1 MIPHF
6 KGNGGLIIIYILVSV
21 ILIGLIARFLN
32 QHNIQV
38 DDYLILS
45 LVLLIT
51 AICTYFTKDV
61 YIKDKEGNKIKVDF
75 KSSLFFIDMKYWVY
89 ILVTGATILFLKHLL
104 K

>member
-1 MIPHF
+1 M
-6 KGNGGLIIIYILVSV
+6 
-21 ILIGLIARFLN
+21 N

-51 AICTYFTKDV
+51 AICIYFTKDV
-61 YIKDKEGNKIKVDF
+61 YIKDKEGNKIKIDF

-89 ILVTGATILFLKHLL
+89 ILMAGATILFLKHLL

>member
-1 MIPHF
+1 M
-6 KGNGGLIIIYILVSV
+6 
-21 ILIGLIARFLN
+21 GLIARFLN

-45 LVLLIT
+45 IVLLLT

-89 ILVTGATILFLKHLL
+89 ILLLGSLILFTEHLL
-104 K
+104 KK